1 MKMDFA
7 SIFLSKGLNYFSDD
21 VPLNAIL
28 KYLKISQDKNLI
40 DLGRFVSDEL
50 IEVSAIVDHYA
61 KPVLQTWSIT
71 DERLDSIWL
80 SPEHSRMLS
89 KMQKLGVVRS
99 AVEPGGTIKHFLSG
113 YIISDPG
120 FYCTLTL
127 TAQTAY
133 ALHKYG
139 DSGTRGEFLPRYL
152 DPDDPWYGATYYTE
166 IQGGSDLGAN
176 RASASFVN
184 GRWIID
190 SNDKYFASNAGL
202 ADGSIVTARPAGSES
217 GTRGLAVF
225 FVPARNSKGELNYY
239 VRRLKDKLGTISV
252 PTGEVEMIGSE
263 AYLLGERKYG
273 IYYAMEILMISRID
287 DAISAAG
294 IARKALWESYLYACS
309 RMAFGRKI
317 IDHPLLL
324 RDFLE
329 MEADLEASLV
339 LSLLAADLFS
349 KASSQKPPYDEIY
362 HKARVLSHI
371 AKNNASWVSD
381 AVTRYCMEIFGG
393 KGFLKEFPIEK
404 FHRDSIVTSI
414 WEGTSNI
421 QALDLMELLQKK
433 KIHLVLKEEL
443 LELIES
449 LSDRSWKIKVVEA
462 VLLKFESVERWLSS
476 KSSEI
481 HAKDILNALAY
492 SISLAHLF
500 RLSDL
505 DLSGRF
511 SQVASIYYYT
521 HFMVNDEADVEFAK
535 STAIDWMKRV

>member
-263 AYLLGERKYG
+263 AYLLGETKYG

-433 KIHLVLKEEL
+433 KIHLALKEEL

-476 KSSEI
+476 KSPEI
-481 HAKDILNALAY
+481 HAKDILNALAN

>member
-476 KSSEI
+476 KSPEI

>member
-433 KIHLVLKEEL
+433 KIHLALKEEL

-476 KSSEI
+476 KSPEI
-481 HAKDILNALAY
+481 HAKDILNALAN

>member
-252 PTGEVEMIGSE
+252 PTGEVEMISSE

-433 KIHLVLKEEL
+433 KIHLALKEEL

-476 KSSEI
+476 KSPEI
-481 HAKDILNALAY
+481 HAKDILNALAN

>member
-225 FVPARNSKGELNYY
+225 FVPARNSKGELNY
-239 VRRLKDKLGTISV
+239 
-252 PTGEVEMIGSE
+252 
-263 AYLLGERKYG
+263 
-273 IYYAMEILMISRID
+273 
-287 DAISAAG
+287 
-294 IARKALWESYLYACS
+294 
-309 RMAFGRKI
+309 
-317 IDHPLLL
+317 
-324 RDFLE
+324 
-329 MEADLEASLV
+329 
-339 LSLLAADLFS
+339 
-349 KASSQKPPYDEIY
+349 
-362 HKARVLSHI
+362 
-371 AKNNASWVSD
+371 
-381 AVTRYCMEIFGG
+381 
-393 KGFLKEFPIEK
+393 
-404 FHRDSIVTSI
+404 
-414 WEGTSNI
+414 
-421 QALDLMELLQKK
+421 
-433 KIHLVLKEEL
+433 
-443 LELIES
+443 
-449 LSDRSWKIKVVEA
+449 
-462 VLLKFESVERWLSS
+462 
-476 KSSEI
+476 
-481 HAKDILNALAY
+481 
-492 SISLAHLF
+492 
-500 RLSDL
+500 
-505 DLSGRF
+505 
-511 SQVASIYYYT
+511 
-521 HFMVNDEADVEFAK
+521 
-535 STAIDWMKRV
+535 